1 MRKFRRGLLK
11 ASAAV
16 LTGLCLAAC
25 GFLSPDQDRKAEKE
39 QDIHEALCEEY
50 RDVVP
55 DYVLTYAENQPY
67 DYPTVQGAC
76 YFARQVHEKS
86 RGRIQIRIYSNAE
99 LGAEENVISQMSFGG
114 CDFMRASIATLAA
127 YNDQCNVLMLPY
139 LYTSSDHMWSV
150 LQGDVGQEII
160 SSFDDTDMV
169 PLAWYDAGVRNFYS
183 RIPME
188 KAEDLSGRR
197 IRVQDSDLM
206 QDLVRALGAVPATSV
221 FNDVYGL
228 LETGAVDAAENN
240 WNSYESMEHYKVAPY
255 YIIDEHTRI
264 PELVLMSRV
273 TARRMTEEDMEII
286 RECAIESTECER
298 EAWEE
303 QEKLSRTKL
312 LKQNVQVITFP
323 DEEKEKLRRMAEPLY
338 EKYCGDYMDLVDR
351 IRRAGQ

>member
-1 MRKFRRGLLK
+1 MKRYIRGLLK

-86 RGRIQIRIYSNAE
+86 RGRIQIRIYANAE

-169 PLAWYDAGVRNFYS
+169 PLAWYDAGVRNFLFQDPHGKGRGS
-183 RIPME
+183 FGTQDPGAGFRPD
-188 KAEDLSGRR
+188 AGSG
-197 IRVQDSDLM
+197 QGPGGGTGY
-206 QDLVRALGAVPATSV
+206 VR
-221 FNDVYGL
+221 F
-228 LETGAVDAAENN
+228 
-240 WNSYESMEHYKVAPY
+240 
-255 YIIDEHTRI
+255 
-264 PELVLMSRV
+264 
-273 TARRMTEEDMEII
+273 
-286 RECAIESTECER
+286 
-298 EAWEE
+298 
-303 QEKLSRTKL
+303 Q
-312 LKQNVQVITFP
+312 
-323 DEEKEKLRRMAEPLY
+323 
-338 EKYCGDYMDLVDR
+338 
-351 IRRAGQ
+351 

>member
-1 MRKFRRGLLK
+1 MKITRKGLLK

-25 GFLSPDQDRKAEKE
+25 GLISPDQGRSAETE
-39 QDIHEALCEEY
+39 QDVHEAICEEY

-67 DYPTVQGAC
+67 DYPTVEGAC
-76 YFARQVHEKS
+76 YFARRVHEKS
-86 RGRIQIRIYSNAE
+86 RGRIQIRIYANAE
-99 LGAEENVISQMSFGG
+99 LGPEEDVIDQMSFGG

-127 YNDQCNVLMLPY
+127 YNDMCNVLMLPY

-160 SSFDDTDMV
+160 ESFDDTEMV
-169 PLAWYDAGVRNFYS
+169 PLTWYDAGVRNFYS
-183 RIPME
+183 RMPIE
-188 KAEDLSGRR
+188 KAEDLSGLR

-206 QDLVRALGAVPATSV
+206 QDLVRALGATPATSV
-221 FNDVYGL
+221 FNDVYGM
-228 LETGAVDAAENN
+228 LETAAVHAAENN

-273 TARRMTEEDMEII
+273 TAEKMSEEDMEII
-286 RECAIESTECER
+286 RECARESTGCQR
-298 EAWEE
+298 EAWEQ
-303 QEKLSRTKL
+303 QEKLSRATV

-323 DEEKEKLRRMAEPLY
+323 EEEKEKLRRMAEPLY

-351 IRRAGQ
+351 IRKQG